1 MHLLSSRPGGFVEDD
16 SIITRLDQTPAD
28 MVVLSSADTT
38 LSLLAATLLSSAAA
52 WADGSPVGLW
62 KSIDDATGKP
72 KALIRIIENNGELS
86 GKIEKLFRAPEE
98 DQNPVCQKCE
108 GELKDKPVIG
118 MTILSGL
125 KKDGEEYNGGQIIDP
140 ANGKVYKSK
149 LSVVDDGQ
157 KLNVRGYVGMP
168 MLGRTQIWL
177 REQ

>member
-1 MHLLSSRPGGFVEDD
+1 MTRISSP
-16 SIITRLDQTPAD
+16 SRLA
-28 MVVLSSADTT
+28 T
-38 LSLLAATLLSSAAA
+38 LSLLAATLLASAAA

-72 KALIRIIENNGELS
+72 KALIRISENNGELS

-125 KKDGEEYNGGQIIDP
+125 KKDGDEYNGGQIIDP

-168 MLGRTQIWL
+168 MLGRTQTWL